1 MSTQPIDHS
10 AVVRQILSTIADGY
24 DSVRPGAGD
33 CVREFAAQKYP
44 DFGVLQHLSNLCD
57 RHRRDLLPRPTESLC
72 ADCAVEQLEKRR
84 INDPD

>member
-1 MSTQPIDHS
+1 MSTQPIDPGR
-10 AVVRQILSTIADGY
+10 VIRQVLSVIADGY

-44 DFGVLQHLSNLCD
+44 DPDALQHLANLCD

-72 ADCAVEQLEKRR
+72 ADCMAERLEKNR